1 MPAPLTRLL
10 EALPEGV
17 AQAALPTPFPVGPVN
32 CYLLAER
39 PITVVDPGMFF
50 PESLQVLDDLLS
62 SAHVRASDVDVIVVT
77 HGHPD
82 HFGAAGWLAERSGAP
97 IVTGRAEARKVCMAR
112 ERLDGYRAV
121 LEVLGVPE
129 SAVALFPSFMERVAD
144 LVAPVDTAMI
154 APIDDGNVVEA
165 GGRRFAAHVTPGHA
179 AGHLSLFDGE
189 TLLSGD
195 HLLPRISPNPFLELA
210 EGDMPD
216 RRRSLLEYLAS
227 LDRFVTLDPS
237 SVLPGHGEAFS
248 DVALWTR
255 RVRQHHERRASDV
268 LDLLAR
274 HSGSTAW
281 ELAQLMFPNLDG
293 FSIMLGVSEAVG
305 HLDLL
310 ANDGRAV
317 SDNGKPERW
326 FAA

>member
-10 EALPEGV
+10 DALPEGV
-17 AQAALPTPFPVGPVN
+17 AHAALPTPFPVGPVN

-39 PITVVDPGMFF
+39 PVTVVDPGMLL
-50 PESLQVLDDLLS
+50 PESLEALDDLLS
-62 SAHVRASDVDVIVVT
+62 SARLRTADVELIVVT

-97 IVTGRAEARKVCMAR
+97 ILTGRAEARKVCTAR
-112 ERLDGYRAV
+112 ERFDGYRTV
-121 LEVLGVPE
+121 LDVLGVPD
-129 SAVALFPSFMERVAD
+129 AAIALFPAFMERVAD
-144 LVAPVDTAMI
+144 LVAPVDASMLQ
-154 APIDDGNVVEA
+154 PVDDGDVVRA
-165 GGRRFAAHVTPGHA
+165 GGRPFTAHVTPGHA
-179 AGHLSLFDGE
+179 AGHVSLFDGE

-210 EGDMPD
+210 EGEVPD

-227 LDRFVTLDPS
+227 LDRFVALEPS
-237 SVLPGHGEAFS
+237 AVLPGHGEAFS
-248 DVALWTR
+248 DVALWTQ
-255 RVRQHHERRASDV
+255 RVRRHHERRAREV
-268 LDLLAR
+268 LDLIAR
-274 HSGSTAW
+274 HPGQTAW
-281 ELAQLMFPNLDG
+281 ELAQLMFPDLDG

-310 ANDGRAV
+310 ARDGRALN
-317 SDNGKPERW
+317 DGATPERW